1 MMKMF
6 AQMTGACLVLA
17 LVIPV
22 VSSQYDYDNTTKPSS
37 AVTVATDI
45 FTGLAIATVALVAG
59 FIY

>member
-6 AQMTGACLVLA
+6 VQMTGACLVLA

-22 VSSQYDYDNTTKPSS
+22 VSAQYDYDNTAKPSS

-45 FTGLAIATVALVAG
+45 FTGLAIATVALIAG